1 MAAAH
6 TTTLEYLGKYVS
18 FNTDS
23 AFEISGVISSIVFNM
38 DGSIDFS
45 IGWDHF
51 FSLSEISNL
60 KILGEVKLY

>member
-1 MAAAH
+1 MAVAH
-6 TTTLEYLGKYVS
+6 TTSLNYLGKYVS
-18 FNTDS
+18 FLTES
-23 AFEISGVISSIVFNM
+23 AFEMHGVVSTVVFNM

-51 FSLSEISNL
+51 FSFDEVRNL